1 MNVRES
7 QPSFVQRLAWPAFVV
22 LFYSLL
28 TVWLLWPFPL
38 IAGEVM
44 LHRGDPIHQLW
55 TLRWTQ
61 HALFNDPA
69 NLFAANANYP
79 FDAALTLNQPMY
91 TNAVITAPVQ
101 WLFNNQALT
110 HNAGVLLSFVL
121 AGTFTALLVHQLT
134 GNRWAA
140 LAAGILYA
148 FAPVRQAHIFH
159 LNLLS
164 GYWTPLVLWG
174 LHRLW
179 QVYRRRESQQAQRSF
194 STAFLLGL
202 LIGLVYAA
210 QVLSE
215 FYHAIY
221 LALAIA
227 LFLFWHLVAY
237 RWGLSWHGT
246 ITLVA
251 SGAFGVA
258 LTLPILVPTIQ
269 AWEMLD
275 LERSIEEHDRHGA
288 RLENYL
294 VTDRKKRIEY
304 GLWRFN
310 HQSATSGAAEHSLFP
325 GALVVPLAVL
335 GVASVRRWR
344 NTDALLYVMMALIA
358 FWLSLGP
365 TIRVGEGPE
374 GIPSPLYVWIYE
386 HLPGFSGTR
395 VPSRFAMLV
404 QLALAVLAGYGIA
417 YLFSWLSGRWSKWT
431 PMLGSVILLLLALDF
446 WGPSIRG
453 TQGLVGEPLPDIYT
467 ELAQQPPGA
476 ILEYPVMN
484 ANEMLPHRYEY
495 FSTFHWRPLV
505 NSGSGILPQAYIEL
519 RDILNTFP
527 DQRAVVLLQELD
539 VRYVVVH
546 RYQMSGWEA
555 WWSRVQSMPG
565 VRVVAQ
571 SDDMGDV
578 LLAIEP
584 RDDEPLLTL
593 ERWTTTDGEQ
603 YVLLESPLPLVLDRD
618 HFYARWYPQTVTL
631 EYDDGHTEQAKVM
644 LPTYLTGG
652 LVRVDWSELSEDVVA
667 VQMSMAHGTQRIP
680 LVTPPM
686 PNQAVEGPQLLGR
699 PLPTSIVA
707 GETLPCRLYG
717 RGAID
722 VSGVVLSL
730 NLVDANGV
738 VQAKEDRFFDE
749 GFAPPQHWPATG
761 AEPVPCMFAIPPDT
775 PAGVYTFEVG
785 LYDPSGNQF
794 IPFADPDGQIDYYWK
809 REITVIP

>member
-1 MNVRES
+1 
-7 QPSFVQRLAWPAFVV
+7 
-22 LFYSLL
+22 
-28 TVWLLWPFPL
+28 
-38 IAGEVM
+38 M
-44 LHRGDPIHQLW
+44 LHRGDPVHQLW

-91 TNAVITAPVQ
+91 TNAVLTAPIQ
-101 WLFNNQALT
+101 WFFNNQALT

-121 AGTFTALLVHQLT
+121 AGTFTALLVQQLT

-179 QVYRRRESQQAQRSF
+179 QVYGRRELQLAQHSFF
-194 STAFLLGL
+194 STLLLGL
-202 LIGLVYAA
+202 LISVAYAA

-227 LFLFWHLVAY
+227 LFLLWHLIVH
-237 RWGLSWHGT
+237 RWGLSWQGT
-246 ITLVA
+246 VTLIA

-258 LTLPILVPTIQ
+258 LTLPILLPTVQ

-275 LERSIEEHDRHGA
+275 LERSIAEHDRHGA

-294 VTDRKKRIEY
+294 VTDRKKRVEY

-310 HQSATSGAAEHSLFP
+310 HRSATSGSAEHSLFP
-325 GALVVPLAVL
+325 GALAVPLAVL
-335 GVASVRRWR
+335 GVVSVRRWR
-344 NTDALLYVMMALIA
+344 NTDALLYVVMALIA

-417 YLFSWLSGRWSKWT
+417 YLCAKLSGRWSKWS

-446 WGPSIRG
+446 WGPGIRG
-453 TQGLVGEPLPDIYT
+453 TQGLVGEPLPEIYT
-467 ELAQQPPGA
+467 ELAAQPPGA

-527 DQRAVVLLQELD
+527 EQRAVRLLQELD

-555 WWSRVQSMPG
+555 WWSLVQVTPG
-565 VRVVAQ
+565 VQVVAQ

-584 RDDEPLLTL
+584 RDDEPALTL

-603 YVLLESPLPLVLDRD
+603 KVLFEALSPFIIDRD
-618 HFYARWYPQTVTL
+618 RFYARWHTQSVLL
-631 EYDDGHTEQAKVM
+631 EYRDGRTEQTEVY

-652 LVRVDWSELSEDVVA
+652 VLVVDWPDLYKDVVA
-667 VQMSMAHGTQRIP
+667 VQLPTSHGVRRVP
-680 LVTPPM
+680 LDAPPTPTRT
-686 PNQAVEGPQLLGR
+686 VEGPQMLGR
-699 PLPTSIVA
+699 SLPSSIAV
-707 GETLPCRLYG
+707 GEMLPCRLYG
-717 RGAID
+717 KGPID
-722 VSGVVLSL
+722 SAGLVLSL

-749 GFAPPQHWPATG
+749 GFAAPEHWPATG
-761 AEPVPCMFAIPPDT
+761 AEPVPCMFAIPADI
-775 PAGVYTFEVG
+775 PAGIYTFEVG
-785 LYDPSGNQF
+785 LYNPTGNEF
-794 IPFADPDGQIDYYWK
+794 ISFADPDGQIDYYWK
-809 REITVIP
+809 RAITVTP